1 MKKIFI
7 FIFIFFLLIF
17 TSGIKNSTKK
27 IEKEI
32 YNIKE
37 NIRILE
43 NNYEIV
49 LLEYNYLSSPNKLSK
64 FKNQFFKEDLNYFE
78 VKNIKKVIID
88 SENNFFIKNFLP
100 TEENDWKR

>member
-1 MKKIFI
+1 MKKISI

-64 FKNQFFKEDLNYFE
+64 FKNQFFNEDLNYFE

-100 TEENDWKR
+100 IDQND

>member
-1 MKKIFI
+1 MKKILI

-17 TSGIKNSTKK
+17 TSEIKNSTKK

-49 LLEYNYLSSPNKLSK
+49 LLFSDNGIINLKCEVIEITLEDVKL
-64 FKNQFFKEDLNYFE
+64 
-78 VKNIKKVIID
+78 ID
-88 SENNFFIKNFLP
+88 
-100 TEENDWKR
+100 D